1 MGHGHPTRS
10 LTGQPLPGPRTSS
23 RPPSCKKHSVSTT
36 SRGIVI
42 AGGGLAAVR
51 TAEQLRKSGYQGPV
65 VVVSDEQHL
74 PYDRPPLSKDVL
86 HDSGKGVGDVIAD
99 VTLKPAEFYSDNDI
113 ALLRGAAAGSLDTAA
128 RTVTLADGMVL
139 DYDELV
145 IATGLVPK
153 RIPSFPDLAGI
164 RVLRSMDDALDLRE
178 HAASARR
185 AVIIGAGFIGCEV
198 AASLRKLGVDVVLVE
213 PQPAPLA
220 GVLGQRIGELVARLH
235 RAEGVDVRT
244 GVGVAE
250 VFGTGGQERSDS
262 GEEHGGQERSDSG
275 EEHGGQERSD
285 SGEEHGGQ
293 ERSDSGGEHG
303 GQERSDSGEEN
314 RDHVA
319 AVELTD
325 GSVID
330 ADLVVVGVGSRPA
343 TDWLVG
349 SGVSLDNGVL
359 CDEVGR
365 TSEPHVWA
373 LGDVA
378 SWRDAGGHQVRVE
391 HWSNVA
397 DQARVLVSAMLG
409 QDAPSV
415 VVVPYFWSDQYD
427 VKIQC
432 LGEPQAGDEV
442 HVVEDDGRK
451 FLAYYERDGVLT
463 GVVGGGMPGKVMKAR
478 AKIAAGA
485 PISDV
490 LG

>member
-1 MGHGHPTRS
+1 
-10 LTGQPLPGPRTSS
+10 
-23 RPPSCKKHSVSTT
+23 VSKA
-36 SRGIVI
+36 SGVVIV
-42 AGGGLAAVR
+42 GGGLAAAR
-51 TAEQLRKSGYQGPV
+51 TAEQLRKSGYTEPV
-65 VVVSDEQHL
+65 TIVSDEQHL

-86 HDSGKGVGDVIAD
+86 HDSGRSIGD
-99 VTLKPAEFYSDNDI
+99 VTLKPAEFYADNDI
-113 ALLRGAAAGSLDTAA
+113 AVRLGAAAQSVDTAA
-128 RTVTLADGMVL
+128 KTLNLTDGFVL

-145 IATGLVPK
+145 IATGLEPK

-164 RVLRSMDDALDLRE
+164 RVLRSFDEAMALRE

-185 AVIIGAGFIGCEV
+185 AVVIGAGFIGCEV
-198 AASLRKLGVDVVLVE
+198 SASLRKLGVQVVLVE

-220 GVLGQRIGELVARLH
+220 SVLGQQIGELVARLH

-250 VFGTGGQERSDS
+250 VLGEDS
-262 GEEHGGQERSDSG
+262 GNVTG
-275 EEHGGQERSD
+275 
-285 SGEEHGGQ
+285 
-293 ERSDSGGEHG
+293 
-303 GQERSDSGEEN
+303 
-314 RDHVA
+314 V
-319 AVELTD
+319 VLTD
-325 GSVID
+325 GSELD
-330 ADLVVVGVGSRPA
+330 ADLVVVGIGSRPA

-349 SGVSLDNGVL
+349 SGVALDNGVI

-378 SWRDAGGHQVRVE
+378 SWRSVDGHQVRVE

-397 DQARVLVSAMLG
+397 EQARVMVPAMLG
-409 QDAPSV
+409 QEVSAL

-432 LGEPQAGDEV
+432 LGEPEANDAV

-451 FLAYYERDGVLT
+451 FLAYYERDGVLA

-485 PISDV
+485 PIGDV